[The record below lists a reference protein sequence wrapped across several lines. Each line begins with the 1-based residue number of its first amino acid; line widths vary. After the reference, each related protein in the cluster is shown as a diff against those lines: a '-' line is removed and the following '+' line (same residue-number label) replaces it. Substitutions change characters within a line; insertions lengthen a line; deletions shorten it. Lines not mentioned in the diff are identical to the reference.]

1 MSAIIENPPAE
12 PREVDVE
19 EVETVTIRFAGDS
32 GDGMQLTGTQ
42 FTNTSAI
49 VGNDIS
55 TLPDFP
61 AEIRAPAGSL
71 PGVSGFQ
78 LNFSSR
84 DIRTP
89 GDQPNVLVAMN
100 PAALKVNLPD
110 LEDGGTIIVNTDEF
124 NKENLKKA
132 NYQSNPLEDDTLAG
146 YRVHRLPITTI
157 NIRAL
162 QEAGVKLSRKEM
174 DRCKNF
180 FALGLLYWLYD
191 RPMEPTLEW
200 VNDKFK
206 KNPEVI
212 RANEVALKTGY
223 NFADTTEVFTT
234 HYKVKKAVIAPG
246 KYRKITGNEAT
257 AIGFVAAAELTGR
270 PLFYGSY
277 PITPASDILH
287 ELSRH
292 KNFGVKTFQAED
304 EIAAVCAA
312 IGASFVGH
320 VGVTGTSGPG
330 VALKQEAI
338 GLAVM
343 TELPLV
349 IINVQRGGP
358 STGLPTKTEQADLF
372 QAVWGRNGECPAIV
386 VAPASPADCFTMAI
400 EAVLLAYRYMW
411 PVFYLS
417 DGYLP
422 NGAEP
427 WLTPDI
433 EHLPAIE
440 VKCTTDPAN
449 FMPYARDEETLAR
462 PYAIPGTPGL
472 EHRIGGIEK
481 QHMTGN
487 VNYAPENH
495 HFMVMMRQAKV
506 DRAAQ
511 DIPDVEVFGEKS
523 GKVLVLG
530 WGSTYGSITSAVE
543 KMRGEGKSGSSAHLR
558 HLNPF
563 PANLGEVLR
572 SFERVIVPE
581 MNLGQLA
588 TMIRAKYLVDAVAFS
603 KVKGRPFQIREIVRK
618 VEEYLERLCVTLK
631 AQATT
636 VERPSVR
643 EMYAEGLRYF
653 MGEGSLNNA
662 LAQLCADLERHE
674 IDYMVISAVAL
685 MAHGYPRFTE
695 DIDLVLTREGL
706 EAFP

>member
-1 MSAIIENPPAE
+1 MSTVIEPPVTGVE
-12 PREVDVE
+12 KNVE

-42 FTNTSAI
+42 FTNTSAV

-78 LNFSSR
+78 LNFSSQ
-84 DIRTP
+84 DIKTP

-110 LEDGGTIIVNTDEF
+110 LEEGGTLIVNTDGF
-124 NKENLKKA
+124 TPENLRYA
-132 NYQSNPLEDDTLAG
+132 NYASNPLEDNSLAG
-146 YRVHRLPITTI
+146 YRVHKLPISTL
-157 NIRAL
+157 NMNAL
-162 QEAGVKLSRKEM
+162 KGNVELSRKEI

-180 FALGLLYWLYD
+180 FALGVLYWLYD
-191 RPMEPTLEW
+191 RPMETTLNW
-200 VNDKFK
+200 IHHKFA
-206 KNPEVI
+206 KNPEI
-212 RANEVALKTGY
+212 GKANEIALKTGY

-234 HYKVKKAVIAPG
+234 HYTVKKAKIAPG
-246 KYRKITGNEAT
+246 KYRKLTGNEAT
-257 AIGFVAAAELTGR
+257 AIGFIAASQLSGR

-292 KNFGVKTFQAED
+292 KSFGVKTFQAED

-312 IGASFVGH
+312 IGASFAGQI
-320 VGVTGTSGPG
+320 GLTGTSGPG

-349 IINVQRGGP
+349 IVNVQRGGP

-386 VAPASPADCFTMAI
+386 VAPSTPADCFHMAI
-400 EAVLLAYRYMW
+400 EAVRLAFKYMC

-417 DGYLP
+417 DGYLA

-427 WLTPDI
+427 WSIPAIDD
-433 EHLPAIE
+433 LPKIE
-440 VKCTTDPAN
+440 VKFATDPAT
-449 FMPYARDEETLAR
+449 FMPYARDPETLAR
-462 PYAIPGTPGL
+462 PYALPGTPGL

-481 QHMTGN
+481 QHITGN
-487 VNYAPENH
+487 VNYDPENH
-495 HFMVMMRQAKV
+495 HLMVKLRQEKI
-506 DRAAQ
+506 DRAVN
-511 DIPDVEVFGEKS
+511 DIPPVEVMGENS

-543 KMRGEGKSGSSAHLR
+543 KMRREGKSVSSAHLR

-563 PANLGEVLR
+563 PKNLGDVLR
-572 SFERVIVPE
+572 SFETVIVPE
-581 MNLGQLA
+581 MNLGQLC
-588 TMIRAKYLVDAVAFS
+588 TMIRAKYLVDAVPFS

-618 VEEYLERLCVTLK
+618 VEEYL
-631 AQATT
+631 
-636 VERPSVR
+636 
-643 EMYAEGLRYF
+643 
-653 MGEGSLNNA
+653 
-662 LAQLCADLERHE
+662 
-674 IDYMVISAVAL
+674 
-685 MAHGYPRFTE
+685 
-695 DIDLVLTREGL
+695 
-706 EAFP
+706 

>member
-1 MSAIIENPPAE
+1 MSTVIEPP
-12 PREVDVE
+12 VTQVE
-19 EVETVTIRFAGDS
+19 KNLEELETVTIRFAGDS

-42 FTNTSAI
+42 FTNTSAV

-78 LNFSSR
+78 LNFSSQE
-84 DIRTP
+84 IKTP

-110 LEDGGTIIVNTDEF
+110 LEEGGTLIINTDGF
-124 NKENLKKA
+124 TTENLKYA
-132 NYQSNPLEDDTLAG
+132 NYASNPLEDSSLAG
-146 YRVHRLPITTI
+146 YRVHKLPISTL
-157 NIRAL
+157 NMNAL
-162 QEAGVKLSRKEM
+162 KGNVELSRKEI
-174 DRCKNF
+174 DRSKNF
-180 FALGLLYWLYD
+180 FALGVLYWLYD
-191 RPMEPTLEW
+191 RPMENTLDW
-200 VNDKFK
+200 IKNKFG
-206 KNPEVI
+206 KNPELAK
-212 RANEVALKTGY
+212 ANEIALRTGY

-234 HYKVKKAVIAPG
+234 HYTVKKAKIAPG
-246 KYRKITGNEAT
+246 KYRKLTGNEAT
-257 AIGFVAAAELTGR
+257 AIGFITASQLAGR

-292 KNFGVKTFQAED
+292 KSFGVKTFQAED

-312 IGASFVGH
+312 IGASFAGQI
-320 VGVTGTSGPG
+320 GLTGTSGPG

-386 VAPASPADCFTMAI
+386 IAPATPADCFHMAI
-400 EAVLLAYRYMW
+400 EAVRLAFKYMS

-417 DGYLP
+417 DGYLA

-427 WLTPDI
+427 WSIPEI
-433 EHLPAIE
+433 ESLPKIE
-440 VKCTTDPAN
+440 VTFATDPAT
-449 FMPYARDEETLAR
+449 FMPYARDPETLAR
-462 PYAIPGTPGL
+462 PYALPGTAGL

-481 QHMTGN
+481 QHITGN
-487 VNYAPENH
+487 VNYDPENH
-495 HFMVMMRQAKV
+495 HLMVRLRQEKV
-506 DRAAQ
+506 DRAVN
-511 DIPDVEVFGEKS
+511 DIPLVEVMGEKT

-530 WGSTYGSITSAVE
+530 WGSTYGSISSAVE
-543 KMRGEGKSGSSAHLR
+543 KLQREGKSVSSAHLR

-563 PANLGEVLR
+563 PKNLGEVLAG
-572 SFERVIVPE
+572 FETVIIPE
-581 MNLGQLA
+581 MNLGQLC
-588 TMIRAKYLVDAVAFS
+588 TMIRAKYLVDAVPFS

-618 VEEYLERLCVTLK
+618 VEEYL
-631 AQATT
+631 
-636 VERPSVR
+636 
-643 EMYAEGLRYF
+643 
-653 MGEGSLNNA
+653 
-662 LAQLCADLERHE
+662 
-674 IDYMVISAVAL
+674 
-685 MAHGYPRFTE
+685 
-695 DIDLVLTREGL
+695 
-706 EAFP
+706 

>member
-1 MSAIIENPPAE
+1 MSVIIENPPADA
-12 PREVDVE
+12 RERAVE
-19 EVETVTIRFAGDS
+19 ELETVTIRFAGDS

-42 FTNTSAI
+42 FTNTSAML
-49 VGNDIS
+49 GNDIS

-100 PAALKVNLPD
+100 PAALKVNLAD
-110 LEDGGTIIVNTDEF
+110 LEDGGTLLINTDEF

-132 NYQSNPLEDDTLAG
+132 NYASNPLEDDTLKG
-146 YRVHRLPITTI
+146 YRVHRLPISTV

-162 QEAGVKLSRKEM
+162 QQAEIKLSRKEM

-180 FALGLLYWLYD
+180 FALGILYWLYD

-200 VNDKFK
+200 INAKFK
-206 KNPEVI
+206 KSPEVA

-257 AIGFVAAAELTGR
+257 AIGFITAAELVGR

-312 IGASFVGH
+312 IGASFTGH
-320 VGVTGTSGPG
+320 VGLTGTSGPG

-386 VAPASPADCFTMAI
+386 VAPSTPADCFAMAI
-400 EAVLLAYRYMW
+400 EAVRLAYRYMT

-417 DGYLP
+417 DGYLA

-427 WLTPDI
+427 WL
-433 EHLPAIE
+433 LPEVDELPKIE
-440 VKCTTDPAN
+440 VKFATEPEN

-462 PYAIPGTPGL
+462 PYALPGTPGL

-481 QHMTGN
+481 QHLTGN
-487 VNYAPENH
+487 VNYDPENH
-495 HFMVMMRQAKV
+495 HFMVLMRQAKV

-511 DIPDVEVFGEKS
+511 DIPDVEIFGEKT

-543 KMRGEGKSGSSAHLR
+543 RLQAEGKPVSSAHLR

-563 PANLGEVLR
+563 PSNLGEVLR

-581 MNLGQLA
+581 MNLGQLS

-603 KVKGRPFQIREIVRK
+603 KVKGRPFQIREIVKK
-618 VEEYLERLCVTLK
+618 VEEYL
-631 AQATT
+631 
-636 VERPSVR
+636 
-643 EMYAEGLRYF
+643 
-653 MGEGSLNNA
+653 
-662 LAQLCADLERHE
+662 
-674 IDYMVISAVAL
+674 
-685 MAHGYPRFTE
+685 
-695 DIDLVLTREGL
+695 
-706 EAFP
+706 

>member
-1 MSAIIENPPAE
+1 MSTVIEPPVTQAE
-12 PREVDVE
+12 KNLE
-19 EVETVTIRFAGDS
+19 ELETVTIRFAGDS

-42 FTNTSAI
+42 FTNTSAV

-78 LNFSSR
+78 LNFSSQ
-84 DIRTP
+84 DIKTP

-110 LEDGGTIIVNTDEF
+110 LEEGGTLIVNTDSF
-124 NKENLKKA
+124 TPENLKYA
-132 NYQSNPLEDDTLAG
+132 NYATNPLDDNSLAG
-146 YRVHRLPITTI
+146 YRIHKLPITTL
-157 NIRAL
+157 NMNAL
-162 QEAGVKLSRKEM
+162 KGNVELSRKEI
-174 DRCKNF
+174 DRSKNF
-180 FALGLLYWLYD
+180 FALGVLYWLYD
-191 RPMEPTLEW
+191 RPMENTLNW
-200 VNDKFK
+200 
-206 KNPEVI
+206 I
-212 RANEVALKTGY
+212 RAKFAKSPELAKANEIALKTGY

-234 HYKVKKAVIAPG
+234 HYTVRKAKIAPG

-257 AIGFVAAAELTGR
+257 ALGFIAASQVSGR

-292 KNFGVKTFQAED
+292 KAFGVKTFQAED

-312 IGASFVGH
+312 IGASFAGQI
-320 VGVTGTSGPG
+320 GLTGTSGPG

-349 IINVQRGGP
+349 IVNVQRGGP

-386 VAPASPADCFTMAI
+386 VAPATPADCFHMAI
-400 EAVLLAYRYMW
+400 ESVRLAFKYMS

-417 DGYLP
+417 DGYLA

-427 WLTPDI
+427 WAVPEID
-433 EHLPAIE
+433 ELPKID
-440 VKCTTDPAN
+440 VKFATDPAT
-449 FMPYARDEETLAR
+449 FMPYAREPETLAR
-462 PYAIPGTPGL
+462 PFALPGTPGL

-481 QHMTGN
+481 QHITGN
-487 VNYAPENH
+487 VNYDPENH
-495 HFMVMMRQAKV
+495 HLMVKLRQEKV
-506 DRAAQ
+506 DRAVN
-511 DIPDVEVFGEKS
+511 DVPLLEVMGEKS

-530 WGSTYGSITSAVE
+530 WGSTYGSISSAVE
-543 KMRGEGKSGSSAHLR
+543 KMQREGKSVSAAHLR

-563 PANLGEVLR
+563 PRNLGEVLAG
-572 SFERVIVPE
+572 FETVIVPE
-581 MNLGQLA
+581 MNLGQLC
-588 TMIRAKYLVDAVAFS
+588 TMIRAKYLVDAVPFS

-618 VEEYLERLCVTLK
+618 VEEYL
-631 AQATT
+631 
-636 VERPSVR
+636 
-643 EMYAEGLRYF
+643 
-653 MGEGSLNNA
+653 
-662 LAQLCADLERHE
+662 
-674 IDYMVISAVAL
+674 
-685 MAHGYPRFTE
+685 
-695 DIDLVLTREGL
+695 
-706 EAFP
+706 

>member
-1 MSAIIENPPAE
+1 MSTAIEPPLAQASKHH
-12 PREVDVE
+12 E

-42 FTNTSAI
+42 FTNTSA
-49 VGNDIS
+49 VLGNDIS

-78 LNFSSR
+78 LNFSSQ

-110 LEDGGTIIVNTDEF
+110 LEEGGTLIINSDEF

-132 NYQSNPLEDDTLAG
+132 AYETNPLEDGSLTG
-146 YRVHRLPITTI
+146 YRVHKLPITTL
-157 NIRAL
+157 NMNAL
-162 QEAGVKLSRKEM
+162 KDQVQMSRKEM

-180 FALGLLYWLYD
+180 FALGVLYWLYD
-191 RPMEPTLEW
+191 RPMDATLGW
-200 VNDKFK
+200 
-206 KNPEVI
+206 I
-212 RANEVALKTGY
+212 RAKFSKQPEIAKANEIVLKTGY

-234 HYKVKKAVIAPG
+234 HYTVRKAAITPG

-257 AIGFVAAAELTGR
+257 AIGFVAASELSGR

-312 IGASFVGH
+312 IGASFAGH
-320 VGVTGTSGPG
+320 IGLTGTSGPG

-343 TELPLV
+343 TELPLI

-386 VAPASPADCFTMAI
+386 IAPSTPGDCFHMAV
-400 EAVLLAYRYMW
+400 EAVRLAFKYMS

-417 DGYLP
+417 DGYLA

-427 WLTPDI
+427 WRVPKMED
-433 EHLPAIE
+433 LPEIKLEFA
-440 VKCTTDPAN
+440 TDPKG
-449 FMPYARDEETLAR
+449 FMPYGRDEETLAR

-481 QHMTGN
+481 QHLTGN
-487 VNYAPENH
+487 VNYDPENH
-495 HFMVMMRQAKV
+495 HFMVKLRQEKV
-506 DRAAQ
+506 DRAAN
-511 DIPDVEVFGEKS
+511 DIPPIEVFGEPT

-543 KMRGEGKSGSSAHLR
+543 KLQREGKSVSSAHLR
-558 HLNPF
+558 YLNPF
-563 PANLGEVLR
+563 PKNLGEVLR
-572 SFERVIVPE
+572 GFETVIVPE

-603 KVKGRPFQIREIVRK
+603 KVKGRPFQIREIMQK
-618 VEEYLERLCVTLK
+618 VEEYL
-631 AQATT
+631 
-636 VERPSVR
+636 
-643 EMYAEGLRYF
+643 
-653 MGEGSLNNA
+653 
-662 LAQLCADLERHE
+662 
-674 IDYMVISAVAL
+674 
-685 MAHGYPRFTE
+685 
-695 DIDLVLTREGL
+695 
-706 EAFP
+706 

>member
-1 MSAIIENPPAE
+1 MSAIIENPPAQHIE
-12 PREVDVE
+12 RDLE

-110 LEDGGTIIVNTDEF
+110 LEDGGTLIINTDEF

-132 NYQSNPLEDDTLAG
+132 NYQSNPLEDDTLKG
-146 YRVHRLPITTI
+146 YRVHKLPITSI

-162 QEAGVKLSRKEM
+162 QQAEVKLSRKEM

-180 FALGLLYWLYD
+180 FALGILYWLYD
-191 RPMEPTLEW
+191 RPMEPTLDW
-200 VNDKFK
+200 INAKFK
-206 KNPEVI
+206 KNPEIVK
-212 RANEVALKTGY
+212 ANEVALKTGY

-234 HYKVKKAVIAPG
+234 HYKVRKAVIAPG

-257 AIGFVAAAELTGR
+257 AIGFVTAAELAGR

-312 IGASFVGH
+312 IGASFTGH

-386 VAPASPADCFTMAI
+386 VAPASPAECFTMAI
-400 EAVLLAYRYMW
+400 EAVRLAYRYMT

-417 DGYLP
+417 DGYLA

-427 WLTPDI
+427 WLVPEID
-433 EHLPAIE
+433 ELPKIE
-440 VKCTTDPAN
+440 VKFAEDPAT

-462 PYAIPGTPGL
+462 PYALPGTPGL

-487 VNYAPENH
+487 VNYDPENH
-495 HFMVMMRQAKV
+495 HFMVLMRQAKV

-511 DIPDVEVFGEKS
+511 DIPEVEVFGDPS

-543 KMRGEGKSGSSAHLR
+543 KMRAEGKSVSSAHLR

-563 PANLGEVLR
+563 PSNLGDVLR
-572 SFERVIVPE
+572 SFEKVIVPE

-618 VEEYLERLCVTLK
+618 VEEYL
-631 AQATT
+631 
-636 VERPSVR
+636 
-643 EMYAEGLRYF
+643 
-653 MGEGSLNNA
+653 
-662 LAQLCADLERHE
+662 
-674 IDYMVISAVAL
+674 
-685 MAHGYPRFTE
+685 
-695 DIDLVLTREGL
+695 
-706 EAFP
+706 

>member
-1 MSAIIENPPAE
+1 MSAIIENPPAD
-12 PREVDVE
+12 RERDVE

-42 FTNTSAI
+42 FTNTSAM

-110 LEDGGTIIVNTDEF
+110 LEDGGTLIINTDEF

-132 NYQSNPLEDDTLAG
+132 NYESNPLEDGTLKG
-146 YRVHRLPITTI
+146 YRVHKLPITTV

-162 QEAGVKLSRKEM
+162 QEADVKLSRKEM

-180 FALGLLYWLYD
+180 FALGVLYWLYD
-191 RPMEPTLEW
+191 RPMGPTLEW
-200 VNDKFK
+200 INSKFK
-206 KNPEVI
+206 KNAEVA
-212 RANEVALKTGY
+212 RANEVALRVGY

-257 AIGFVAAAELTGR
+257 AIGFVTAAELAGR

-287 ELSRH
+287 ELARH

-312 IGASFVGH
+312 IGASFTGH
-320 VGVTGTSGPG
+320 VGLTGTSGPG

-386 VAPASPADCFTMAI
+386 IAPATPAECFTMAI
-400 EAVLLAYRYMW
+400 EAVRLAYRYMS

-417 DGYLP
+417 DGYLA

-427 WLTPDI
+427 WLVPEIDD
-433 EHLPAIE
+433 LAKIE
-440 VKCTTDPAN
+440 VKFAEDPAT
-449 FMPYARDEETLAR
+449 FMPYARDDETLSR
-462 PYAIPGTPGL
+462 PYALPGTPGL

-481 QHMTGN
+481 QHLTGT
-487 VNYAPENH
+487 VNYDPENH
-495 HFMVMMRQAKV
+495 HFMVLMRQAKV

-511 DIPDVEVFGEKS
+511 DIPDVEIFGEKS

-543 KMRGEGKSGSSAHLR
+543 KLQAEGKSVSSAHLR

-563 PANLGEVLR
+563 PSNLGEVLR
-572 SFERVIVPE
+572 SFERVIIPE
-581 MNLGQLA
+581 MNLGQLC
-588 TMIRAKYLVDAVAFS
+588 TMIRAKYLVDAVPFS
-603 KVKGRPFQIREIVRK
+603 KVKGRPFQIREIVK
-618 VEEYLERLCVTLK
+618 KIEEYL
-631 AQATT
+631 
-636 VERPSVR
+636 
-643 EMYAEGLRYF
+643 
-653 MGEGSLNNA
+653 
-662 LAQLCADLERHE
+662 
-674 IDYMVISAVAL
+674 
-685 MAHGYPRFTE
+685 
-695 DIDLVLTREGL
+695 
-706 EAFP
+706 

>member
-1 MSAIIENPPAE
+1 MSTVMDTPPTAAAE
-12 PREVDVE
+12 KHFE

-42 FTNTSAI
+42 FTNTSA
-49 VGNDIS
+49 VLGNDIS

-78 LNFSSR
+78 LNFSSQ

-110 LEDGGTIIVNTDEF
+110 LEEGGTIIVNTDEF

-132 NYQSNPLEDDTLAG
+132 AYAVSPLEDDTLAG
-146 YRVHRLPITTI
+146 YRVHRLPITTL
-157 NIRAL
+157 NLRAL
-162 QEAGVKLSRKEM
+162 QEAKVGLGRKEM

-180 FALGLLYWLYD
+180 FALGVLYWLYD
-191 RPMEPTLEW
+191 RPLEPTLNW
-200 VNDKFK
+200 ISAKFK
-206 KNPEVI
+206 KLPEVAK
-212 RANEVALKTGY
+212 ANEIALKTGY

-234 HYKVKKAVIAPG
+234 HYTVKKAHIAPG

-257 AIGFVAAAELTGR
+257 AIGFITAAELAGR

-312 IGASFVGH
+312 IGASFAGQVGL
-320 VGVTGTSGPG
+320 TGTSGPG

-372 QAVWGRNGECPAIV
+372 QAVWGRNGECPAVV
-386 VAPASPADCFTMAI
+386 VAPASPGDCFHMAI
-400 EAVLLAYRYMW
+400 EAVRIAFHYMT

-417 DGYLP
+417 DGYLA

-427 WLTPDI
+427 WA
-433 EHLPAIE
+433 LPRMEDLPKIE
-440 VKCTTDPAN
+440 VNFATDPAN
-449 FMPYARDEETLAR
+449 FMPYARDERTLAR
-462 PYAIPGTPGL
+462 PWALPGTPGL

-481 QHMTGN
+481 QHVTGN
-487 VNYAPENH
+487 VSYDPENH
-495 HFMVMMRQAKV
+495 DFMVRMRQAKV
-506 DRAAQ
+506 DRVAQ
-511 DIPDVEVFGEKS
+511 DIPDMEVFGAQS

-530 WGSTYGSITSAVE
+530 WGSTYGAITSAVE
-543 KMRGEGKSGSSAHLR
+543 RLQRQGHSVSSAHLR
-558 HLNPF
+558 YLNPF

-572 SFERVIVPE
+572 RFETVIVPE
-581 MNLGQLA
+581 MNLGQLS
-588 TMIRAKYLVDAVAFS
+588 TMIRAKYLVDAVSYS
-603 KVKGRPFQIREIVRK
+603 KVKGRPFQIREIERK
-618 VEEYLERLCVTLK
+618 VEEYL
-631 AQATT
+631 
-636 VERPSVR
+636 
-643 EMYAEGLRYF
+643 
-653 MGEGSLNNA
+653 
-662 LAQLCADLERHE
+662 
-674 IDYMVISAVAL
+674 
-685 MAHGYPRFTE
+685 
-695 DIDLVLTREGL
+695 
-706 EAFP
+706 

>member
-12 PREVDVE
+12 HQRDIK

-42 FTNTSAI
+42 FTNTSAM

-89 GDQPNVLVAMN
+89 GDEPNVLVAMN

-110 LEDGGTIIVNTDEF
+110 LEDGGTLIINTDEF

-132 NYQSNPLEDDTLAG
+132 NYSSNPLEDDTLKG
-146 YRVHRLPITTI
+146 YRVHRLPITTV

-162 QEAGVKLSRKEM
+162 QQAEVKLSRKEM

-180 FALGLLYWLYD
+180 FALGVLYWLYD

-200 VNDKFK
+200 INAKFK
-206 KNPEVI
+206 KNPEIVK
-212 RANEVALKTGY
+212 ANEVALKTGY

-257 AIGFVAAAELTGR
+257 AIGFVTAAELTGR

-287 ELSRH
+287 ELARH

-312 IGASFVGH
+312 IGASFAGH

-386 VAPASPADCFTMAI
+386 VAPATPAECFSMAI
-400 EAVLLAYRYMW
+400 EAVRLAYRYMT

-417 DGYLP
+417 DGYLA

-427 WLTPDI
+427 WLVPEID
-433 EHLPAIE
+433 ELPAIE
-440 VKCTTDPAN
+440 VKFAEDPST

-462 PYAIPGTPGL
+462 PYALPGTPGL

-481 QHMTGN
+481 QHITGN
-487 VNYAPENH
+487 VNYDPDNH
-495 HFMVMMRQAKV
+495 HFMVLMRQAKV

-511 DIPDVEVFGEKS
+511 DIPEVEVFGEAS

-543 KMRGEGKSGSSAHLR
+543 KMRAEGKSVSSAHLR
-558 HLNPF
+558 HLSPF
-563 PANLGEVLR
+563 PSNLGDVLR

-588 TMIRAKYLVDAVAFS
+588 TMIRAKYLVDAVTFS

-618 VEEYLERLCVTLK
+618 VEEYL
-631 AQATT
+631 
-636 VERPSVR
+636 
-643 EMYAEGLRYF
+643 
-653 MGEGSLNNA
+653 
-662 LAQLCADLERHE
+662 
-674 IDYMVISAVAL
+674 
-685 MAHGYPRFTE
+685 
-695 DIDLVLTREGL
+695 
-706 EAFP
+706 